1 MGQQRLFALFFG
13 LILGLL
19 ALGSVN
25 AGTDGVTAKQAQEAE
40 FELGKRLFTRTAV
53 PACALC
59 HTLRDAGSEG
69 AVGPVL
75 DEIKPEAERVS
86 KALRNGLGNMPAF
99 KTLSEAEINALA
111 RYVSEASGGA
121 GLSGK

>member
-1 MGQQRLFALFFG
+1 MARQRLFG
-13 LILGLL
+13 LIFALICGLL
-19 ALGSVN
+19 AFGPVN

-40 FELGKRLFTRTAV
+40 FELGKRLFTKTAV

-59 HTLRDAGSEG
+59 HTLRDAASEG

-75 DEIKPEAERVS
+75 DEIKPDADRVS

-99 KTLSEAEINALA
+99 KTLGEAEIKALA
-111 RYVSEASGGA
+111 RYVSQASGGA
-121 GLSGK
+121 GPSGN

>member
-1 MGQQRLFALFFG
+1 MTSLSLLLAA
-13 LILGLL
+13 GLL
-19 ALGSVN
+19 LGSAGAFGAN
-25 AGTDGVTAKQAQEAE
+25 ADAVDAAE
-40 FELGKRLFTRTAV
+40 LALGKRLFTQSAV

-75 DEIKPEAERVS
+75 DEIKPDADRVT

-99 KTLSEAEINALA
+99 KTLSEAEIKALA
-111 RYVSEASGGA
+111 RYVSTAAS
-121 GLSGK
+121 K